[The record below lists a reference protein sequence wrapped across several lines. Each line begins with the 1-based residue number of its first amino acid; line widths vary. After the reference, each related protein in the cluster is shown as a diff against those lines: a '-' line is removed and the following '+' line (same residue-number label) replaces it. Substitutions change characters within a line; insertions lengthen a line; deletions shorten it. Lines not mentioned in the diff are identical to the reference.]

1 MTRFGLLASVGLGA
15 LLVATGSVAAQDTF
29 DWNGFYAGVAVG
41 AGGVENEALINGNHD
56 YSYDAGLLAA
66 LATVGFNVQQGAFV
80 YGIEGDI
87 GLVSVGDVSSDDADA
102 SYLAL
107 GMSPVA
113 TLRGRLGFAVD
124 SLLFYGTA
132 GLAVANFDIDD
143 DWGVGYS
150 TEGFK
155 VGGVIGAG
163 VELAVT
169 DNMSLRAEGRF
180 MGFDIDG
187 DSDGYSNKT
196 NSAIGLVGLNFHF

>member
-1 MTRFGLLASVGLGA
+1 LG
-15 LLVATGSVAAQDTF
+15 GIENDTF
-29 DWNGFYAGVAVG
+29 YNDND
-41 AGGVENEALINGNHD
+41 D
-56 YSYDAGLLAA
+56 YSYDAGLLTA
-66 LATVGFNVQQGAFV
+66 LATVGFTIQQGSFV
-80 YGIEGDI
+80 YGIEGDV
-87 GLVSVGDVSSDDADA
+87 GLVSLGDISSDDADA
-102 SYLAL
+102 SAISLS
-107 GMSPVA
+107 MNPVA

-143 DWGVGYS
+143 EWGVGYS

-169 DNMSLRAEGRF
+169 DNMSLRAEGRY
-180 MGFDIDG
+180 MGFSIDG
-187 DSDGYSNKT
+187 DLDGYTNKT